1 MAKFNVQ
8 NFYTK
13 NKPLFIGGAVLVGG
27 VILFFVLRGGGGA
40 AASTGGGP
48 SGPSE
53 ALQAANL
60 QASTQ
65 LQGQQMAV
73 QGEIALATLAAQ
85 SRAQEMQ
92 LQMLGLQ
99 QQTAA
104 QLQLADIQS
113 ERELAA
119 ILAQTNAQKE
129 MQTMALDSQTQIA
142 LMQEKSALQRDQIIS
157 ATQLGMQQMQSQ
169 TVLEASRIQMEGAS
183 QQAYY
188 ANEALAKQIAAQ
200 VQISGQQSQIA
211 MAQIQSNTD
220 QAALFTQLGITQI
233 TAQTQ
238 QNADML
244 AAQRDIAAMNNKTEQ
259 KKSKNSLIGG
269 IIGGALSLFSDP
281 RLKENIIQIGETEN
295 GNPLYR
301 YNYRPGVTGWRSNRQ
316 LVQVGEMATEV
327 AWREPHR
334 LGFDH
339 SGYATVSYGAA

>member
-1 MAKFNVQ
+1 MKNV
-8 NFYTK
+8 YTK

-27 VILFFVLRGGGGA
+27 VLLFFMLRGGGGGGGSA
-40 AASTGGGP
+40 AVGP

-65 LQGQQMAV
+65 LQGQQMQV

-142 LMQEKSALQRDQIIS
+142 LMQEKSALQRDQII
-157 ATQLGMQQMQSQ
+157 AQTQLGMQQMQSQ

-233 TAQTQ
+233 NAQTQ

-244 AAQRDIAAMNNKTEQ
+244 AAQRNIASMNNKTEQ

-281 RLKENIIQIGETEN
+281 RLKENIVQIGETET
-295 GNPLYR
+295 GGPLYR
-301 YNYRPGVTGWRSNRQ
+301 YNYKPGVTGWRSNRR
-316 LVQVGEMATEV
+316 LVQIGEMASEV

-334 LGFDH
+334 LGFDP